1 MINAAVVRYEA
12 RSDAAAD
19 ENEKLVRQVFDELN
33 RERPEGL
40 RYAALR
46 LADRVGFVHLVIVD
60 GDADPLSASAA
71 FAEFRGRL
79 ADRVVGPP
87 ERTPATVVGSYR
99 F

>member
-1 MINAAVVRYEA
+1 MINAAVVRYET
-12 RSDAAAD
+12 RSDAAD

-40 RYAALR
+40 RYTAIR
-46 LADRVGFVHLVIVD
+46 LADGVGFVHLVIVE
-60 GDADPLSASAA
+60 GDRDPLSSSAA
-71 FAEFRGRL
+71 FAEFRSRL
-79 ADRVVGPP
+79 ADRLVGPP

>member
-1 MINAAVVRYEA
+1 MTNAAVVRYRT
-12 RSDAAAD
+12 RSDAAD
-19 ENEKLVRQVFDELN
+19 ENEKLVRQVFEELN

-46 LADRVGFVHLVIVD
+46 LADGVGFVHLVIVE
-60 GDADPLSASAA
+60 GGRDPLSGSAA
-71 FAEFRGRL
+71 FAEFQSRL
-79 ADRVVGPP
+79 AERLVDPP